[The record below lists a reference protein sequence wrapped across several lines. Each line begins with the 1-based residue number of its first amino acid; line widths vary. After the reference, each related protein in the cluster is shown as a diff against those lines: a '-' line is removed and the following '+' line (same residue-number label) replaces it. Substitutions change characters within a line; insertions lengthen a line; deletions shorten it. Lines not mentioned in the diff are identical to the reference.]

1 MPSLRAVGN
10 PPGESFGERNLFD
23 KGRDLRR
30 GFNQPTLDGAMT
42 ASPAQLPS
50 LATRIHRILKLR
62 ASRKSIFNDTLFAD
76 PAWDMLLDIYA
87 SHLEGRTEAVSS
99 ICIASGVPST
109 TAIRWIKLL
118 EQQGSIRRSPDP
130 SDGRRCFLALTG
142 KAEAAMERF
151 FAQPEIASTL

>member
-1 MPSLRAVGN
+1 
-10 PPGESFGERNLFD
+10 
-23 KGRDLRR
+23 
-30 GFNQPTLDGAMT
+30 MT
-42 ASPAQLPS
+42 AAPAHLPP
-50 LATRIHRILKLR
+50 LATRIRRILKLR
-62 ASRKSIFNDTLFAD
+62 ASRKTVFNDTLFAD

-87 SHLEGRTEAVSS
+87 SHLEGRIEAVSS

-118 EQQGSIRRSPDP
+118 EQQGWICRSPDP

-151 FAQPEIASTL
+151 FSQPDFASGI